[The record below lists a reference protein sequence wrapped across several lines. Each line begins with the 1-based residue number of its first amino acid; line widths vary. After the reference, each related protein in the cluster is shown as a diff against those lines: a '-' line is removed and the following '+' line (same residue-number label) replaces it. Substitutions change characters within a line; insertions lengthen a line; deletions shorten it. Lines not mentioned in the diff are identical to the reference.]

1 MIPRVVRAELV
12 EGYRLRLAFS
22 DGVSGVIDF
31 KDRIVGRGG
40 VFEALEDPEVFAAF
54 VIDEEGGTLAWPNGV
69 DFCPET
75 LHALATGRGT
85 AAA

>member
-1 MIPRVVRAELV
+1 MIPRVVKAEV
-12 EGYRLRLAFS
+12 VDGYRVRITFS
-22 DGVSGVIDF
+22 DGASGVVDF

-40 VFEALEDPEVFAAF
+40 VFESLEDPELFAAF
-54 VIDEEGGTLAWPNGV
+54 VIDEEAGTLVWPNGV

-75 LHALATGRGT
+75 LHALATGRDI